1 MSSSTVTPNHFDAGP
16 AQGTAKAP
24 AHTATGAPVEPVPQV
39 IILYRVVV
47 MFILASL
54 FWKSTFYPSIYHI
67 YTSYQL
73 QDGFFPPILTNTY
86 VLAALM
92 LIPIIIGMLAML
104 IRNQAY
110 LIFQATVTAAFMFGM
125 CIHQGSYNDVTF
137 LTCFWVSLW
146 CVWYAIKLKTPEKEL
161 IPRAKVFGILIL
173 SLVFFGGAVGK
184 WTPGYWSGQVLYEIY
199 FVDRDFWFFNLL
211 RAAYDAETLRSIAT
225 FYSRMVVIA
234 ESSCALLWLLPPKI
248 AGGIGLAMLM
258 GIVLFSNVQL
268 FSVMFCLIG
277 LTLIALHEP
286 KPANANLF
294 QTA

>member
-16 AQGTAKAP
+16 AQGTTKAP
-24 AHTATGAPVEPVPQV
+24 AHTAKATGAPVEPVPQV

-137 LTCFWVSLW
+137 LTCLLYTS
-146 CVWYAIKLKTPEKEL
+146 PS
-161 IPRAKVFGILIL
+161 PR
-173 SLVFFGGAVGK
+173 
-184 WTPGYWSGQVLYEIY
+184 
-199 FVDRDFWFFNLL
+199 
-211 RAAYDAETLRSIAT
+211 DATL
-225 FYSRMVVIA
+225 SRMP
-234 ESSCALLWLLPPKI
+234 SSA
-248 AGGIGLAMLM
+248 
-258 GIVLFSNVQL
+258 
-268 FSVMFCLIG
+268 
-277 LTLIALHEP
+277 
-286 KPANANLF
+286 
-294 QTA
+294 